1 MEQIQNQSSAT
12 NRGQESTGGLCVEA
26 VFQFAGAIEDAA
38 KDDMIHGLAAA
49 GVRACSKQE
58 GANWTARV
66 VIAHR
71 LGDEVLNMVLGA
83 GSQGALRVL
92 IVTLGPSQSLGRY
105 AWRLLGHGASDIVA
119 WDRDHSEISA
129 SAIVARLVR
138 WHEVDSL
145 VNSSEVRGRLV
156 GKSPAWMR
164 VLGELVEAARVAQT
178 PVLIT
183 GESGTGKELAARLI
197 HDLDP
202 RTDKRALVVLDC
214 TTIVPTLSGSE
225 FFGHERGAF
234 TDAVAARDG
243 AFAEADGGTLFLDEL
258 AELPL
263 ALQAELL
270 RVIQEGM
277 YKRVGSG
284 LWRRTRFRLVCATNR
299 DLRQEVEK
307 GRFRNDLYHRI
318 AAWSVS
324 LPSLRDR
331 PGDIPILAEHLLRA
345 IRSDLGEPL
354 YTPAV
359 LDVLGRRNYPGNVR
373 ELKQVVARLSARH
386 TGPGPITAG
395 DLPVDERPHEEVLP
409 PAEDEWR
416 SSDLERSVRRALAN
430 NAALHEIGRAAEE
443 IAIRV
448 AMEEAGGNLRRASAR
463 LKITDRALQMRRAA
477 ARKQGG
483 ALDSG

>member
-1 MEQIQNQSSAT
+1 
-12 NRGQESTGGLCVEA
+12 
-26 VFQFAGAIEDAA
+26 
-38 KDDMIHGLAAA
+38 
-49 GVRACSKQE
+49 
-58 GANWTARV
+58 
-66 VIAHR
+66 
-71 LGDEVLNMVLGA
+71 
-83 GSQGALRVL
+83 
-92 IVTLGPSQSLGRY
+92 
-105 AWRLLGHGASDIVA
+105 
-119 WDRDHSEISA
+119 
-129 SAIVARLVR
+129 
-138 WHEVDSL
+138 
-145 VNSSEVRGRLV
+145 
-156 GKSPAWMR
+156 MR
-164 VLGELVEAARVAQT
+164 VLGELVEAARVAKT
-178 PVLIT
+178 PMLVT

-202 RTDKRALVVLDC
+202 RLDKKALVVLDC

-263 ALQAELL
+263 GLQAELL

-318 AAWSVS
+318 AAWTVR

-331 PGDIPILAEHLLRA
+331 QGDVPLLAEHLLRA
-345 IRSDLGEPL
+345 IRPELGTPV
-354 YTPAV
+354 YDPAV
-359 LDVLGRRNYPGNVR
+359 LDVLERRNYPGNVR
-373 ELKQVVARLSARH
+373 ELRQLVERISARH
-386 TGPGPITAG
+386 TGPGPITVG
-395 DLPVDERPHEEVLP
+395 DLPGEERPRDETEMT
-409 PAEDEWR
+409 AEDDWNGGE
-416 SSDLERSVRRALAN
+416 LERSVRRALAR

-448 AMEEAGGNLRRASAR
+448 ALEESGGNLRRASAR

-477 ARKQGG
+477 TRKQNGVEN
-483 ALDSG
+483 SG